1 MRSIGLVDFLIGVGI
16 LFVLEG
22 ILFAASPAFMRKAMK
37 NALET
42 PDNIMRAVGI
52 GSAVAG
58 LLLIWLVRR

>member
-22 ILFAASPAFMRKAMK
+22 ILFAASPAFVRKAMK
-37 NALET
+37 SALET